1 MSSSSILFAYGI
13 LTLRNILKGR
23 PKSKSAGEGLL
34 EKVKGL
40 SISDETHTT
49 EEEEKYKI
57 SKKAERFILSD
68 KFDGWSLYTNKF
80 ITLKPESE

>member
-1 MSSSSILFAYGI
+1 MCLLQRFTI
-13 LTLRNILKGR
+13 RNIIKGR
-23 PKSKSAGEGLL
+23 SNSKSVGEGLL

-40 SISDETHTT
+40 SISEEIHTT
-49 EEEEKYKI
+49 EEDEKYKI

-80 ITLKPESE
+80 ITLKTENE

>member
-1 MSSSSILFAYGI
+1 MI
-13 LTLRNILKGR
+13 TE
-23 PKSKSAGEGLL
+23 PESKSAGEGLL

-49 EEEEKYKI
+49 EEEKYKI
-57 SKKAERFILSD
+57 SKKAERFVLSD

-80 ITLKPESE
+80 ITLKPENE